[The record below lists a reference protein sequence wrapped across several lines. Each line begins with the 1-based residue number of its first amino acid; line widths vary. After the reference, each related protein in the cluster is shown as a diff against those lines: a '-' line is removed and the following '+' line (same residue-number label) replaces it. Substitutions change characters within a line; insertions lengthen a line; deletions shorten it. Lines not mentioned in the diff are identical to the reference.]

1 MKKIGILIMAI
12 GLVLTIIT
20 TVTFFT
26 KEKVIDIGKVE
37 ITRDK
42 PHHLNWSPFI
52 GIAVMGIGGVVL
64 LFGSKKTRAN

>member
-12 GLVLTIIT
+12 GLVLIIIT

-52 GIAVMGIGGVVL
+52 GIAVIGIGGVVV
-64 LFGSKKTRAN
+64 LFGSKKTKAD

>member
-37 ITRDK
+37 ISRDK
-42 PHHLNWSPFI
+42 PHRLNWSPFI
-52 GIAVMGIGGVVL
+52 GLAVIGVGGVVL
-64 LFGSKKTRAN
+64 LFGSKNKS

>member
-42 PHHLNWSPFI
+42 PHHLNWSPII
-52 GIAVMGIGGVVL
+52 GLAVIGIGGVVL

>member
-12 GLVLTIIT
+12 GLLLTIIT

-42 PHHLNWSPFI
+42 PHHLNWSPLI
-52 GIAVMGIGGVVL
+52 GIAVIGIGGVVL